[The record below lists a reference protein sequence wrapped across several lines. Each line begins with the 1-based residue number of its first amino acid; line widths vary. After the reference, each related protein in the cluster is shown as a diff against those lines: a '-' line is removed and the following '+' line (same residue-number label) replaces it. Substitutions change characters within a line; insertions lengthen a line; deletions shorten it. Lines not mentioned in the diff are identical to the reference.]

1 MTTVNQTS
9 LPGVG
14 MRYDFKTKAG
24 DEVGVI
30 AHYGGHYDFLVYD
43 KLDPDSCALTLP
55 LDVEDAHTLTELLGG
70 SQVAESQQELLQT
83 LPGLIIDWVPV
94 REGWSCTGQSIRE
107 IGVRARTG
115 ASIVAVV
122 RDGETIPS
130 PEADFVMRPGDTA
143 VVVGTVDG
151 IRKTVEL
158 LQGTN

>member
-1 MTTVNQTS
+1 
-9 LPGVG
+9 
-14 MRYDFKTKAG
+14 
-24 DEVGVI
+24 
-30 AHYGGHYDFLVYD
+30 
-43 KLDPDSCALTLP
+43 
-55 LDVEDAHTLTELLGG
+55 LTELLGG

-122 RDGETIPS
+122 RNGETIPS